1 MKPTLILCFALALT
15 SSVSFAA
22 NESVRKADECS
33 HPAEN
38 YYQERYNSCMKT
50 DSRGTNYCAQWSG
63 CAKRVV
69 TSTPPKPV
77 SPEVPGGMPRAEVTG
92 TQVTS
97 SANAVNTYYLRES
110 TGTGFAQASC
120 DAGHVLVGGG
130 GSSQGGLQ
138 KSQPQGGL
146 STWQTIGKT
155 SNAATYASAV
165 CARSLPS
172 NYYLRE
178 STGTGFAQAS
188 CDAGHV
194 LVGGGGSS
202 QGGLQKSQ
210 PQGGLSTWQTI
221 GMTSNAATYASAVCA
236 RNKP

>member
-1 MKPTLILCFALALT
+1 
-15 SSVSFAA
+15 
-22 NESVRKADECS
+22 
-33 HPAEN
+33 
-38 YYQERYNSCMKT
+38 
-50 DSRGTNYCAQWSG
+50 
-63 CAKRVV
+63 
-69 TSTPPKPV
+69 
-77 SPEVPGGMPRAEVTG
+77 MPRAEVTG

-146 STWQTIGKT
+146 STWQTIGMT
-155 SNAATYASAV
+155 SNAATFTSAI

-172 NYYLRE
+172 TYYLRE
-178 STGTGFAQAS
+178 STGTGFAQVS
-188 CDAGHV
+188 CDAGDV

-221 GMTSNAATYASAVCA
+221 GKTSNSATFASAVCA
-236 RNKP
+236 RNKL